1 MKYFL
6 ISDIFTLADSGDSKI
21 MPLSTIIPKKM
32 LTLPSLAC
40 IMDRSMG
47 LQSQSKFRN
56 RNRRT
61 KRINKSKR
69 ARAKEGRANLF
80 ISKREEEVSHRRQEG
95 RKEEIEIM
103 IEARE
108 VEIKKGKRRDR
119 NSKSEKKDAK
129 ERSTNLRKNDK
140 CLQKAN
146 KVVILLHLNQ
156 ALLLVMPLLADC
168 P

>member
-1 MKYFL
+1 
-6 ISDIFTLADSGDSKI
+6 
-21 MPLSTIIPKKM
+21 
-32 LTLPSLAC
+32 
-40 IMDRSMG
+40 
-47 LQSQSKFRN
+47 
-56 RNRRT
+56 
-61 KRINKSKR
+61 
-69 ARAKEGRANLF
+69 
-80 ISKREEEVSHRRQEG
+80 
-95 RKEEIEIM
+95 M

-129 ERSTNLRKNDK
+129 ERSMSLRKNDK